1 MEKDKERQKKI
12 EDAEQKLANQEGSKI
27 MRSIIAKTYSRH
39 ALLSEEEFLK
49 KIGFEGSGKSEE
61 EAIRIATFN
70 VLVEA
75 TMELFRAQN
84 SLKFTKNTL
93 DLFLNGQKSE
103 EK

>member
-1 MEKDKERQKKI
+1 MSQLQK
-12 EDAEQKLANQEGSKI
+12 
-27 MRSIIAKTYSRH
+27 MRDR
-39 ALLSEEEFLK
+39 LLSKPKDYTFSEARTFLK

>member
-1 MEKDKERQKKI
+1 
-12 EDAEQKLANQEGSKI
+12 